1 MYHHFDVNG
10 LSDGR
15 VVFKLELEPEHPR
28 QPSLLMRSPG
38 GQQEQPL
45 EFLGQSNGRDY
56 FTVVLSAPQPFEYA
70 LRVTT
75 PAQCWW
81 LTPKGE
87 EHDDGLPHNWFHWP
101 LSPAPEALEEVG
113 ATGGRKGTEVG
124 AARLLQEA
132 HRRAQGQPRAPPEYV
147 PPAGGGPSPADL
159 RLRAPNPRQPP
170 RRRTESKR
178 SGPGAPGGPRPAR
191 HGAAE
196 QSANPGRPRH
206 RTCPPGHHRAP

>member
-1 MYHHFDVNG
+1 MYHHLDVNG

-45 EFLGQSNGRDY
+45 EFLAQSNGRDY

-87 EHDDGLPHNWFHWP
+87 EHDRLPHNWFHWP
-101 LSPAPEALEEVG
+101 LSPAPEALDEMGRNEMAPAAASQAQG
-113 ATGGRKGTEVG
+113 AVTGGCWT
-124 AARLLQEA
+124 AS
-132 HRRAQGQPRAPPEYV
+132 
-147 PPAGGGPSPADL
+147 SPWLD
-159 RLRAPNPRQPP
+159 
-170 RRRTESKR
+170 TW
-178 SGPGAPGGPRPAR
+178 
-191 HGAAE
+191 
-196 QSANPGRPRH
+196 
-206 RTCPPGHHRAP
+206 